1 MSCTSVF
8 EPLADCNYMHHQ
20 NTDLR
25 EDVSSSKLIS
35 GRDVKETTERP
46 PPVEKAV
53 AVTHMLL
60 QRLHAVE
67 GL

>member
-1 MSCTSVF
+1 
-8 EPLADCNYMHHQ
+8 MHHQ